1 MGPTLSVNQ
10 QRAALLGLLIS
21 GGMFVPGNIANI
33 VAASRLRIPSREWA
47 TVGMPMGIA
56 MLGIYFA
63 VLKVLG

>member
-1 MGPTLSVNQ
+1 
-10 QRAALLGLLIS
+10 
-21 GGMFVPGNIANI
+21 MFVPGNIANI
-33 VAASRLRIPSREWA
+33 VAASRLRITSREWA